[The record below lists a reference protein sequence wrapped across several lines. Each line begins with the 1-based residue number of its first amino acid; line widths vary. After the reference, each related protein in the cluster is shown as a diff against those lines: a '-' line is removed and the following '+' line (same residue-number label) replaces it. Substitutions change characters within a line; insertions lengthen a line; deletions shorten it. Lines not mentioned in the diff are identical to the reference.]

1 MEGIF
6 TLPYSKY
13 EVIVQLQ
20 KKFSKKEGFAFYIP
34 TSRQQKGID
43 FIIHNDKKNI
53 MKRIQ
58 VKSSRSYVDTPKTL
72 KSGKIKSVKYKYNLW
87 FNNFIDKY
95 DKNNADYYILFGLF
109 PVYTQDENIKSKNI
123 FWKSLILCFNEKE
136 MQELLKQVKTKR
148 EKKEDKFFG
157 FGFNT
162 EKEIFATRG
171 FLNEENKSNFL
182 LDNKV
187 DSIKSEFL
195 R

>member
-6 TLPYSKY
+6 TLPYSEY

-72 KSGKIKSVKYKYNLW
+72 KSGKVKSVKYKYNLW

-109 PVYTQDENIKSKNI
+109 PVYTQDENIKSKDI

>member
-6 TLPYSKY
+6 TLPYSEY

-95 DKNNADYYILFGLF
+95 DITFYLACFLYTLKMKILNRKIYFGNL
-109 PVYTQDENIKSKNI
+109 
-123 FWKSLILCFNEKE
+123 
-136 MQELLKQVKTKR
+136 
-148 EKKEDKFFG
+148 
-157 FGFNT
+157 
-162 EKEIFATRG
+162 
-171 FLNEENKSNFL
+171 
-182 LDNKV
+182 
-187 DSIKSEFL
+187 
-195 R
+195 

>member
-6 TLPYSKY
+6 TLPYSEY

-187 DSIKSEFL
+187 DSIKSEFF
-195 R
+195 

>member
-6 TLPYSKY
+6 TLPYSEY

-72 KSGKIKSVKYKYNLW
+72 KSWKVKSVKYKYNLW

>member
-6 TLPYSKY
+6 TLPYSEY

-72 KSGKIKSVKYKYNLW
+72 KSGKVKSVKYKYNLW

>member
-6 TLPYSKY
+6 TLPYSEY

-20 KKFSKKEGFAFYIP
+20 KKFSKQEGFSFYIP

-43 FIIHNDKKNI
+43 FIIHNNKKNK
-53 MKRIQ
+53 MMRIQ
-58 VKSSRSYVDTPKTL
+58 VKSSRSYINTPKIL
-72 KSGKIKSVKYKYNLW
+72 KSGKVKSVKYKYNLW

-109 PVYTQDENIKSKNI
+109 PVYNQDENIKSKNV

-136 MQELLKQVKTKR
+136 MQDLLKKVKTKR

-171 FLNEENKSNFL
+171 FLNEENKSDFL
-182 LDNKV
+182 LDNKI
-187 DSIKSEFL
+187 DLIKSEFL
-195 R
+195 

>member
-6 TLPYSKY
+6 TLPYSEY

-72 KSGKIKSVKYKYNLW
+72 KSGKVKSVKYKYNLW
-87 FNNFIDKY
+87 FNNFFEKIEN
-95 DKNNADYYILFGLF
+95 NNADYYILFGLF

-171 FLNEENKSNFL
+171 FHNEENKSNFL

-187 DSIKSEFL
+187 DSIKSEFF
-195 R
+195 

>member
-6 TLPYSKY
+6 TLPYSEY

>member
-6 TLPYSKY
+6 TLPYSEY

-72 KSGKIKSVKYKYNLW
+72 KSGKVKSVKYKYNLW

-109 PVYTQDENIKSKNI
+109 PVYTQDENIKSKDI
-123 FWKSLILCFNEKE
+123 FWKSLILWFNEKE

>member
-1 MEGIF
+1 MDGIF
-6 TLPYSKY
+6 TLPYSEY

-72 KSGKIKSVKYKYNLW
+72 KSGKVKSVKYKYNLW

-109 PVYTQDENIKSKNI
+109 PVYNQDENIKSKNT
-123 FWKSLILCFNEKE
+123 FWKSLILCFTEKE

-148 EKKEDKFFG
+148 EKKADKFFG

-171 FLNEENKSNFL
+171 FLNEENKSDFL
-182 LDNKV
+182 LDNKI

-195 R
+195 